1 MKIRLGR
8 NTGVAVVATVVAVA
22 MLVIGTG
29 NSRAQGFP
37 ILLQITWPPDG
48 TIVNPGQTI
57 NVVVTPTSRDTFN
70 AVLLGEG
77 RGPQRRPDRKGR
89 AL

>member
-1 MKIRLGR
+1 MKIRLGSK
-8 NTGVAVVATVVAVA
+8 TVAVVATVIALA
-22 MLVIGTG
+22 MLALSGAIG
-29 NSRAQGFP
+29 RAQGFP
-37 ILLQITWPPDG
+37 ILLQITSPPDG